1 MDKNK
6 LIQDI
11 KISIKRIDTALTHLQ
26 ALENLND
33 DNIDSQQR
41 NSAAFKQLCVVKNL
55 LEYDLQ
61 CLEQSN
67 ENNFIK

>member
-26 ALENLND
+26 ALEKLNN
-33 DNIDSQQR
+33 DNIDIQQR
-41 NSAAFKQLCVVKNL
+41 NSDAFKQLCVVRNL

-61 CLEQSN
+61 CLELSN
-67 ENNFIK
+67 EDILTK